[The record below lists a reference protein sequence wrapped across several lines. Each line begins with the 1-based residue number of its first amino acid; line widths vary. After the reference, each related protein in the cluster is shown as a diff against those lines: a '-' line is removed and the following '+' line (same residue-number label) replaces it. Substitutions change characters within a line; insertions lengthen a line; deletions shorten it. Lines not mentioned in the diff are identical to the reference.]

1 MNADRRE
8 ERHMNGMAITVSQAT
23 TAPKYST
30 TAAGLLEAARTFFRE
45 PENEKEYRKWKEGK
59 SDVDGDRVRAG

>member
-1 MNADRRE
+1 
-8 ERHMNGMAITVSQAT
+8 MNGMAITVSQAT

-45 PENEKEYRKWKEGK
+45 TENEKKYQEWKEGK